1 MKKFWAILS
10 IVIVALVII
19 PIATQ
24 CKKEPKEL
32 KIGCIT
38 PLTGDGA
45 SYGRQTKQGVD
56 LAVKELNAKNGI
68 NGKKIVMKYEDDQMT
83 PLGGTAAIQK
93 LITSDRVPVII
104 GGFTSTVTL
113 AIAPIAEKNRIVLI
127 SASSTAD
134 DIKNSGDYIFRNVP
148 TNSAQGKSM
157 ADFTTNKLKAKSA
170 AILYMNND
178 YGITLKNSVQKHFV
192 ENGGKITTV
201 EFYNPGDKDFRAQL
215 SKIQTEKPDVIFYP
229 GLYQE
234 SGLILK
240 QARELKLKAV
250 FIGGDGSIAPEL
262 IQIAGKAAE
271 GSFYTNMA
279 IGYGV
284 TDTEI
289 NKFLAAFKTEYGEEP
304 SVYSS
309 YAYDAANLLADAIK
323 RDGYS
328 AEGIKAALYHTKDF
342 RGVTGITNFDSYGE
356 VDKPFYI
363 YEVKGGKFEL
373 LK

>member
-1 MKKFWAILS
+1 MKKVWIP
-10 IVIVALVII
+10 IIVVIVALATII
-19 PIATQ
+19 PIS
-24 CKKEPKEL
+24 CKKEPKEI

-56 LAVKELNAKNGI
+56 LAAKEINATGGI
-68 NGKKIVMKYEDDQMT
+68 NGKKIVIKYEDDQMT
-83 PLGGTAAIQK
+83 PQGGTAAIQK
-93 LITSDRVPVII
+93 LITIEKVPVII

-113 AIAPIAEKNRIVLI
+113 AIAPIAEKNHVVLI

-148 TNSAQGKSM
+148 TNSAQGKYM
-157 ADFTTNKLKAKSA
+157 ADFAINKLKTKNG

-178 YGITLKNSVQKHFV
+178 YGITLKDAVQKWFT
-192 ENGGKITTV
+192 ENDGKISSV
-201 EFYNPGDKDFRAQL
+201 ELYNPGDKDFRTQL
-215 SKIQTEKPDVIFYP
+215 SKIQEAKPDVIFYP

-240 QARELKLKAV
+240 QAKELKIKAV

-262 IQIAGKAAE
+262 VQIAGKAAE
-271 GSFYTNMA
+271 NSYYANMA
-279 IGYGV
+279 MGYGV
-284 TDTEI
+284 ADVEI
-289 NKFLAAFKTEYGEEP
+289 NKFVTAFKTEYGEEP

-309 YAYDAANLLADAIK
+309 YAYDVAKLIADAIN
-323 RDGYS
+323 RGGYS
-328 AEGIKAALYHTKDF
+328 SEGIKKALYQTKDF
-342 RGVTGITNFDSYGE
+342 KGVTGITRFDSYGE

-363 YEVKGGKFEL
+363 YIVKDGTFRIIK
-373 LK
+373 

>member
-1 MKKFWAILS
+1 
-10 IVIVALVII
+10 
-19 PIATQ
+19 
-24 CKKEPKEL
+24 
-32 KIGCIT
+32 
-38 PLTGDGA
+38 
-45 SYGRQTKQGVD
+45 
-56 LAVKELNAKNGI
+56 LN
-68 NGKKIVMKYEDDQMT
+68 
-83 PLGGTAAIQK
+83 
-93 LITSDRVPVII
+93 
-104 GGFTSTVTL
+104 
-113 AIAPIAEKNRIVLI
+113 
-127 SASSTAD
+127 
-134 DIKNSGDYIFRNVP
+134 
-148 TNSAQGKSM
+148 
-157 ADFTTNKLKAKSA
+157 FTTLEIRIFA
-170 AILYMNND
+170 
-178 YGITLKNSVQKHFV
+178 
-192 ENGGKITTV
+192 
-201 EFYNPGDKDFRAQL
+201 L
-215 SKIQTEKPDVIFYP
+215 SYQNEKPDVIFYP

>member
-215 SKIQTEKPDVIFYP
+215 SK
-229 GLYQE
+229 
-234 SGLILK
+234 
-240 QARELKLKAV
+240 
-250 FIGGDGSIAPEL
+250 
-262 IQIAGKAAE
+262 
-271 GSFYTNMA
+271 
-279 IGYGV
+279 
-284 TDTEI
+284 
-289 NKFLAAFKTEYGEEP
+289 
-304 SVYSS
+304 
-309 YAYDAANLLADAIK
+309 
-323 RDGYS
+323 
-328 AEGIKAALYHTKDF
+328 
-342 RGVTGITNFDSYGE
+342 
-356 VDKPFYI
+356 
-363 YEVKGGKFEL
+363 
-373 LK
+373 